1 MKHIFLVVLSIFFAF
16 PIWACDCADLEKM
29 DVQVASKYNAIARI
43 KIDKLGDCKDG
54 KMMVFFDVLDL
65 YKGTIEKQ
73 DWLWADC
80 STQCSFN
87 FEGNEEW
94 IVYLKK
100 NNAQELLLNFCSHSR
115 KLIPDDLEDYQTELV
130 GLSYTEEKQF
140 LENNFDVNA
149 YYSGGIKPRSYKK
162 ISMETTVLLVVVGLV
177 TMLIALW
184 LSKRFFKNK

>member
-1 MKHIFLVVLSIFFAF
+1 MNRIFFIVFTIFLSS
-16 PIWACDCADLEKM
+16 PIWACDCADLEKI
-29 DVQVASKYNAIARI
+29 DVHVVSKYNAIARI
-43 KIDKLGDCKDG
+43 KVDKLGDCKDG
-54 KMMVFFDVLDL
+54 KLMVFFDVLDL

-87 FEGNEEW
+87 IEGSEEW

-115 KLIPDDLEDYQTELV
+115 KLIPEDLEDYHTELV
-130 GLSYTEEKQF
+130 GLSYADEKQF

-149 YYSGGIKPRSYKK
+149 YYSEGIKPRSYKK
-162 ISMETTVLLVVVGLV
+162 ISLQTTVLLVAVGFV
-177 TMLIALW
+177 TMLLALW
-184 LSKRFFKNK
+184 ISKRFFKNK